1 MIGIDTN
8 IHLRAALDDDASQ
21 SPRAR
26 AVLSALTAEEPG
38 VINSVTL
45 AEFVWT
51 LRRGHGYERGEIVDA
66 VRSMLRSSAY
76 VFVDRRAV
84 LAAVSRCQ
92 AESLGFAD
100 ALIGEINR
108 AAGCAVTLTFDGKAG
123 KTDLF
128 RFADAKEP

>member
-8 IHLRAALDDDASQ
+8 VLL
-21 SPRAR
+21 R
-26 AVLSALTAEEPG
+26 AVLNDDARQSPVAREILSQLTAEKQG
-38 VINSVTL
+38 VVNSVTL

-51 LRRGHGYERGEIVDA
+51 LRRGYGYTQEQLLSA
-66 VRSMLRSSAY
+66 VKSMLRSNGY
-76 VFVDRRAV
+76 VFVDRRCV
-84 LAAVSRCQ
+84 SAAISRCES
-92 AESLGFAD
+92 ESLGFAD

-108 AAGCAVTLTFDGKAG
+108 AAGCATTLTFDGKAG